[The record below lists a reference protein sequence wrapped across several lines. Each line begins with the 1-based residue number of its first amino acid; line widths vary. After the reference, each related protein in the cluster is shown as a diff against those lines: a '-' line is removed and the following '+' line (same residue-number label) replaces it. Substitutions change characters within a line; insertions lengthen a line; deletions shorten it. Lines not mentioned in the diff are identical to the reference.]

1 MNDGNHSKTSEPS
14 GGWLRTVLIG
24 RNPRFTAVRIVVLV
38 AVSLVVFNFLLLPI
52 RVQGISML
60 PTYQTNRINFVN
72 RLAYLFHEPRRGD
85 VVAIRYAG
93 KHVMLLKRI
102 IGLPGD
108 TVSFQGGQACINGRP
123 LHEPYVKFPCN
134 WEIPPRQIGPNEYFV
149 VGDNRSMPEA
159 AHDKGKA
166 DRRRIVGKVL
176 L

>member
-1 MNDGNHSKTSEPS
+1 MKDGPNSNARASSVT
-14 GGWLRTVLIG
+14 WFRTILIG

-60 PTYQTNRINFVN
+60 PTYRTNRINFVN
-72 RLAYLFHEPRRGD
+72 RLAYVFHEPRRGD

-93 KHVMLLKRI
+93 KHVMLMKRI
-102 IGLPGD
+102 IGLPGE
-108 TVSFQGGQACINGRP
+108 TISFQGGRAHINGRP
-123 LHEPYVKFPCN
+123 LDEPYVKFPCN

-166 DRRRIVGKVL
+166 ERRRIVGKVL